1 MRSLLD
7 FGNSEEF
14 RKKLMLR
21 NLVPYSK
28 SPYYKTPPF
37 TYEVLPLNDYSVID
51 SPDYLI
57 DTKVLADKAYVLNQY
72 GRDGGY
78 ELVTDVGTLKND
90 KTNYGEYNF
99 SKANLLINSLPK
111 LNDNIVHNFYSGVN
125 TSQDIYADAGVFINS
140 DDYWFDT
147 NLKKKDILYYWLNG
161 SPSFKPSEYTAF
173 DIFTENANTVSKLKE
188 DSYIVRLGAEKLSGY
203 FEDRIGRFID
213 KYNILTRFE
222 NAISD
227 INDPL
232 DVYNL
237 ITGTKPIIEPIWTI
251 TRTNNFIFG
260 AAQLALE
267 LAGAELPFPTIVGS
281 YFDPTISLTGKP
293 NKGFLGGLFQQK
305 KTGSQLFFDNT
316 GKGQKSI
323 LFSNLEYNLYR
334 PNYKKNSVLGGFTDL
349 FTKNKNGYYVGSYDL
364 DPTDVLSPQKDLP
377 EDQFGRKVQTPVYAP
392 SEVSK
397 LYEGESFNPKIGANG
412 KSFTDGGSIEGGLT
426 WVSPKYK
433 NNAGKNV
440 GLNGQVFGE
449 SNTKQTTFETTETT
463 EYDMKPGSI
472 MYDTQKLVESQPNNG
487 NKLKHVGN
495 AIDQVSK
502 VFNDGYK
509 EITKGSRVRKYS
521 PNVNGGT
528 FEEYCRLFTK
538 DTPFLTYSRLQKKD
552 GIVSEGRQ
560 MRSSV
565 LNKTYDLSI
574 YPKKGNDSKK
584 FMLSIE
590 NLAWRTSSLYLD
602 LPECEKGPNGGRI
615 MWFPPYDLK
624 FSDSST
630 ATFSPNEFLGRPEP
644 VFTYKSTSRTGT
656 LEFSIVVDHPSVL
669 NVLTNR
675 ILDNQSDSEQINGI
689 LDSFFS
695 GCLKY
700 DLYELAKI
708 YNTMT
713 LSELEEIQKQV
724 QESYEIKDEV
734 ELVNRTFITSKDP
747 STTDET
753 KEPTIEI
760 DPEFDKYKSLS
771 FYFDND
777 IPFTNNTMTYE
788 QTYDA
793 YIKKASYNRSDL
805 KQFKELYIENNFLA
819 IKEFI
824 KKADKFLEDPNNEIT
839 IDLIGSASKPQT
851 IEYND
856 ELGKRRNKIV
866 QDYILSQIK
875 NKKRLIFG
883 SVVSKGER
891 EGVTAKSFGGGN
903 SFPVESCEKFQGDKI
918 YSQQAMACRRTLIS
932 NITAKKSIKPKKQ
945 EPTTTTTSSD
955 VLIKKQT
962 KEKKIST
969 VENKLYRN
977 VSKKV
982 LQKLLSEC
990 DYFQTIE
997 ETDPFLYGNLKEKLK
1012 YFNPAFHSTT
1022 PEGLNGRLTFLQQC
1036 VRPGNTIPTIK
1047 KDGVKDF
1054 KDAKNTSFGI
1064 PPILVLRVGD
1074 FFHTKIIPNTLGLT
1088 YEKLDLNPEGIG
1100 VQPMIAKVN
1109 LGFTFVGGHGLANAI
1124 DKLQNALNFNYYANT
1139 EVYDPKADVTD
1150 ESLKDTD
1157 KKILDYIKEKEKV
1170 EDEINNSNQTTN
1182 TYTTIGVIDESAIL
1196 LNYSNIAKLMKDET
1210 IAYIST
1216 ISSIAEENSKR
1227 FNSDFIKYVL
1237 TTVNNSVGVYLT
1249 NSSDEFSLLGIPTS
1263 YQSSLTSILNE
1274 INKTIKSGN
1283 DSFIVEIKKE
1293 FKNKKEIESE
1303 VKSNYISYLQSEFD
1317 KVIADVNS
1325 FVNSLI
1331 KAQENYQRVVS
1342 KLLFVTSTY
1351 QGAKGYDGYLDKDG
1365 NITSYKLTMD
1375 PKPIKDLLGSAKD
1388 EIKKTINYINNSN
1401 EKINPYKI
1409 ISSSEQES
1417 LIYFLFYGI
1426 LKNKE
1431 NLNDFKSKILL
1442 KSLSNDNVSYNNT
1455 IKKIFDT
1462 YWNGVISNYDRLKSQ
1477 DESTYKTTLVTEKT
1491 NRVNT
1496 IKVIEITEDKF
1507 KYSYLFIENPDN
1519 NIKDALFN
1527 LNSKLDYDSTNH
1539 KTWNMNKNN
1548 FILVK
1553 NKLSK

>member
-28 SPYYKTPPF
+28 SPYGKTPPF
-37 TYEVLPLNDYSVID
+37 TYEVSPLNDYSVID

-78 ELVTDVGTLKND
+78 QLVTDVGTLKND

-99 SKANLLINSLPK
+99 SKTNLLINSLPK

-161 SPSFKPSEYTAF
+161 SSSFKPSEYTAF

-188 DSYIVRLGAEKLSGY
+188 DSYIVRLGAEKLSEY

-281 YFDPTISLTGKP
+281 YFDPTISLTGKGT
-293 NKGFLGGLFQQK
+293 KGFLGGIFQQK

-377 EDQFGRKVQTPVYAP
+377 EDQFGRKVQTPVYGP
-392 SEVSK
+392 SELSK

-440 GLNGQVFGE
+440 GLNGQVFGD

-560 MRSSV
+560 MKNSV

-630 ATFSPNEFLGRPEP
+630 ASFSPNEFLGRPEP
-644 VFTYKSTSRTGT
+644 VYTYKSTSRTGS

-675 ILDNQSDSEQINGI
+675 ILDNQSDAEQINGI

-724 QESYEIKDEV
+724 QESYEIKDDV
-734 ELVNRTFITSKDP
+734 ELINRTFITSKDP

-753 KEPTIEI
+753 EERVIET

-777 IPFTNNTMTYE
+777 IPLTTNTMTYE

-793 YIKKASYNRSDL
+793 YIKKASYNR
-805 KQFKELYIENNFLA
+805 
-819 IKEFI
+819 
-824 KKADKFLEDPNNEIT
+824 
-839 IDLIGSASKPQT
+839 
-851 IEYND
+851 
-856 ELGKRRNKIV
+856 
-866 QDYILSQIK
+866 
-875 NKKRLIFG
+875 
-883 SVVSKGER
+883 
-891 EGVTAKSFGGGN
+891 
-903 SFPVESCEKFQGDKI
+903 
-918 YSQQAMACRRTLIS
+918 
-932 NITAKKSIKPKKQ
+932 
-945 EPTTTTTSSD
+945 
-955 VLIKKQT
+955 
-962 KEKKIST
+962 
-969 VENKLYRN
+969 
-977 VSKKV
+977 
-982 LQKLLSEC
+982 
-990 DYFQTIE
+990 
-997 ETDPFLYGNLKEKLK
+997 
-1012 YFNPAFHSTT
+1012 
-1022 PEGLNGRLTFLQQC
+1022 
-1036 VRPGNTIPTIK
+1036 
-1047 KDGVKDF
+1047 
-1054 KDAKNTSFGI
+1054 
-1064 PPILVLRVGD
+1064 
-1074 FFHTKIIPNTLGLT
+1074 
-1088 YEKLDLNPEGIG
+1088 LDL
-1100 VQPMIAKVN
+1100 
-1109 LGFTFVGGHGLANAI
+1109 
-1124 DKLQNALNFNYYANT
+1124 
-1139 EVYDPKADVTD
+1139 
-1150 ESLKDTD
+1150 
-1157 KKILDYIKEKEKV
+1157 
-1170 EDEINNSNQTTN
+1170 
-1182 TYTTIGVIDESAIL
+1182 
-1196 LNYSNIAKLMKDET
+1196 
-1210 IAYIST
+1210 
-1216 ISSIAEENSKR
+1216 
-1227 FNSDFIKYVL
+1227 
-1237 TTVNNSVGVYLT
+1237 
-1249 NSSDEFSLLGIPTS
+1249 
-1263 YQSSLTSILNE
+1263 
-1274 INKTIKSGN
+1274 
-1283 DSFIVEIKKE
+1283 
-1293 FKNKKEIESE
+1293 
-1303 VKSNYISYLQSEFD
+1303 
-1317 KVIADVNS
+1317 
-1325 FVNSLI
+1325 
-1331 KAQENYQRVVS
+1331 
-1342 KLLFVTSTY
+1342 
-1351 QGAKGYDGYLDKDG
+1351 
-1365 NITSYKLTMD
+1365 
-1375 PKPIKDLLGSAKD
+1375 
-1388 EIKKTINYINNSN
+1388 
-1401 EKINPYKI
+1401 
-1409 ISSSEQES
+1409 
-1417 LIYFLFYGI
+1417 
-1426 LKNKE
+1426 
-1431 NLNDFKSKILL
+1431 
-1442 KSLSNDNVSYNNT
+1442 
-1455 IKKIFDT
+1455 
-1462 YWNGVISNYDRLKSQ
+1462 
-1477 DESTYKTTLVTEKT
+1477 
-1491 NRVNT
+1491 
-1496 IKVIEITEDKF
+1496 
-1507 KYSYLFIENPDN
+1507 
-1519 NIKDALFN
+1519 
-1527 LNSKLDYDSTNH
+1527 
-1539 KTWNMNKNN
+1539 
-1548 FILVK
+1548 
-1553 NKLSK
+1553 